1 MMTSHEFEIL
11 LERYLQHQCSSEE
24 EKLVEEWFEKL
35 GNNKSV
41 AILDQRKK
49 LVKDRMRRQL
59 QANIKDTAHK
69 SARTRQYVLPQYYLK
84 IAAGLLLLVL
94 TIYFLP
100 FDFSGIK
107 EQISFEEKGTA
118 TELEVTNPERFSRII
133 DLSDGSRVTLQPGSE
148 LRILKPF
155 GATREVHLLGEGF
168 FEIKRDVHKPFLV
181 YSKEIVTTVLGTSF
195 RVKAYEADKQITVTV
210 KTGSVSVSN
219 QSADNKSQLPKEVIL
234 KRNQK
239 AVYDRKENSIVTT
252 LADNP
257 EAVQPLITL
266 NMQYKKEQV
275 NNIFRDLEE
284 GYGIDIAFDEKMLEN
299 CLLTTT
305 LINENFY
312 ERIEIICKAI
322 GAQYEVTDS
331 GVIVKKNEPCTNSIT
346 LN

>member
-1 MMTSHEFEIL
+1 MTPKEFEIL

-24 EKLVEEWFEKL
+24 EKLVEEWFKQL
-35 GNNKSV
+35 GNNNSV
-41 AILDQRKK
+41 VILDQEKMV
-49 LVKDRMRRQL
+49 VKDRMLRRL
-59 QANIKDTAHK
+59 QANIK
-69 SARTRQYVLPQYYLK
+69 SATNKPVRAKQYQLPKYYLK

-94 TIYFLP
+94 TIYFIPL
-100 FDFSGIK
+100 DISGIK
-107 EQISFEEKGTA
+107 ERISSGKKSTT
-118 TELEVTNPERFSRII
+118 TELQIANPEKFSRIV

-155 GATREVHLLGEGF
+155 GTTREVHLVGEGF
-168 FEIKRDVHKPFLV
+168 FEIKRDVNKPFLV
-181 YSKEIVTTVLGTSF
+181 YSKEIVTKVLGTSF

-219 QSADNKSQLPKEVIL
+219 QSADNKDHLPKEVIL

-252 LADNP
+252 LADHP
-257 EAVQPLITL
+257 EAVQPLVTL
-266 NMQYKKEQV
+266 NMQYKKEHV
-275 NNIFRDLEE
+275 SNIFHDLEE
-284 GYGIDIAFDEKMLEN
+284 GYGIDIVFDEKLLEN

-305 LINENFY
+305 LVNENFY

-331 GVIVKKNEPCTNSIT
+331 GVIVKKNESCIN
-346 LN
+346 